1 MTGIRIQSSDVA
13 VRACTR
19 HNQPQ
24 IVLRGCVV
32 ETYRVPFRLPGQGPA
47 PQSVLGFFFGP
58 TVLRTKA
65 RTNLG
70 CAEEKRSRY
79 AKARVQLPN
88 NPAGWLNTQA
98 WGLANASM
106 GIRYIRGDAED
117 LPLPAFGVGGGF
129 KAKNIKEG

>member
-1 MTGIRIQSSDVA
+1 MWQPVFTRESNPVEFLKGLCGGKRVLLVA
-13 VRACTR
+13 PTVAQPRASPSKSLT
-19 HNQPQ
+19 
-24 IVLRGCVV
+24 
-32 ETYRVPFRLPGQGPA
+32 
-47 PQSVLGFFFGP
+47 GFFFGP

-79 AKARVQLPN
+79 AKARVQIPN

-129 KAKNIKEG
+129 KVKNIKEG